1 MDNLTSWKVAVA
13 TSLLL
18 HLSALL
24 IVLLNT
30 SNVNQTADSS
40 QILSVELFNQQV
52 LETKIQAKV
61 QVKENKTK
69 SVTQDAISEVKIS
82 KEVDKVE
89 NNQPPQKGVE
99 ENISA
104 TGKEETKQS
113 IVNVYPISKLTRPP
127 GFIRKIEP
135 IYPGSEQ
142 KAGSQAIILAEVTIN
157 ELGNV
162 IDVKIVKSASP
173 TFDQAVLDALQK
185 SKFSPG
191 YINQEAV
198 TVKVIVPFRFSL
210 R

>member
-13 TSLLL
+13 VSLLL

-30 SNVNQTADSS
+30 SNVNQIAQTNK
-40 QILSVELFNQQV
+40 ILTVELFNQQV
-52 LETKIQAKV
+52 SETKVQA
-61 QVKENKTK
+61 QVKVNKTK
-69 SVTQDAISEVKIS
+69 FVTQDAISEVKIN
-82 KEVDKVE
+82 KEADKVE
-89 NNQPPQKGVE
+89 NNQTPQKIVE

-104 TGKEETKQS
+104 IGKEERKQS
-113 IVNVYPISKLTRPP
+113 TVNVYPISKLTRPP

-135 IYPGSEQ
+135 VYPGSEQ
-142 KAGSQAIILAEVTIN
+142 KAGSQASILAEVTIN

-162 IDVKIVKSASP
+162 IDVKIVKSAGP
-173 TFDQAVLDALQK
+173 AFDQAVLDALQK

-198 TVKVIVPFRFSL
+198 AVKVIVPFRFSL